1 MRIKRILIKVLAS
14 VMIAGVFITGSSSA
28 DVKAVNDFDFYNNIL
43 LKVKDF
49 INGITIDS
57 KTNVPESVVRE
68 DEVFFEWDNEKRAL
82 PKKKYLFEWSYY
94 NGVVFEG
101 LKYIYDLTGDEAY
114 YEYAKEYMK
123 AMITDGELNTYAGYV
138 STHGLDCY
146 KTASLL
152 LDFVD
157 FNSPDYA
164 SDDFYKVATTLYN
177 DLTGTNADNYT
188 EEGIGGNYWHSWID
202 GKAPEYKVWLD
213 GLYMAQ
219 PFMTEYAYY
228 TKDAE
233 QLDKIVARFKWM
245 AENMVEPG
253 TGLYYHAANSAEDV
267 VDFHWTRALGWH
279 LMAMVDVMPY
289 MEGENLETLKKIF
302 KDAIDAVI
310 KYQDEKTGMWA
321 NLPDEKV
328 TSTNRL
334 EVSGTSMIAYSLAKA
349 VRNGWLEDAD
359 DVYMKASMKAFAG
372 MVLGKLDS
380 NGLEDIYFKASASG
394 KNNYEDTRYYYT
406 NEGKGLGPFIMA
418 YAELLAFYNADSVKA
433 ESLMDA
439 IEVSGQ
445 TVPDAAPV
453 ETSESTMATE
463 SIVATESTGI
473 SESDVIPE
481 PEVTEKTETNYK
493 GKKVTQFIIG
503 AAAVAGVATAAV
515 LVLKK
520 KRSI

>member
-1 MRIKRILIKVLAS
+1 MRIKGILTKVLAS
-14 VMIAGVFITGSSSA
+14 VMIAGLFITGSLGEE
-28 DVKAVNDFDFYNNIL
+28 VKAVNDFIFYNNVL
-43 LKVKDF
+43 LKAKDF
-49 INGITIDS
+49 VNGITLDS
-57 KTNVPESVVRE
+57 KKNMPEIVVRE
-68 DEVFFEWDNEKRAL
+68 DERFFEWDNEKRAL

-114 YEYAKEYMK
+114 YKYAKEYMK
-123 AMITDGELNTYAGYV
+123 AMITNGELNTYAGYV

-157 FNSPDYA
+157 FNSPDYE
-164 SDDFYKVATTLYN
+164 SDEFYKVAATLYN
-177 DLTGTNADNYT
+177 DLTGNNAEGYT
-188 EEGIGGNYWHSWID
+188 EESIGGNYWHSWID
-202 GKAPEYKVWLD
+202 GKAPAYKVWLD

-219 PFMTEYAYY
+219 PFMAEYAYY
-228 TKDAE
+228 TKDTK
-233 QLDKIVARFKWM
+233 QLDKITARFKWM

-279 LMAMVDVMPY
+279 LMALVDVMSY
-289 MEGENLETLKKIF
+289 MEGENLETLKQIF
-302 KDAIDAVI
+302 KDTIDAVI

-321 NLPDEKV
+321 NLIDEKV
-328 TSTNRL
+328 TATNRL
-334 EVSGTSMIAYSLAKA
+334 EVSGTSMISYSIAKA

-359 DVYMKASMKAFAG
+359 DVYMKVSMKAFAG
-372 MVLGKLDS
+372 MVINKLGS
-380 NGLEDIYFKASASG
+380 NGLKDIYFKASASG

-439 IEVSGQ
+439 IEASGL
-445 TVPDAAPV
+445 TVPVTTPL
-453 ETSESTMATE
+453 ESTVTTE
-463 SIVATESTGI
+463 SIVTAESIGV
-473 SESDVIPE
+473 SESVTMPE
-481 PEVTEKTETNYK
+481 PEVAEEVETNYK
-493 GKKVTQFIIG
+493 GKKVTQLIIG
-503 AAAVAGVATAAV
+503 AVAVAGVATATV

-520 KRSI
+520 KK